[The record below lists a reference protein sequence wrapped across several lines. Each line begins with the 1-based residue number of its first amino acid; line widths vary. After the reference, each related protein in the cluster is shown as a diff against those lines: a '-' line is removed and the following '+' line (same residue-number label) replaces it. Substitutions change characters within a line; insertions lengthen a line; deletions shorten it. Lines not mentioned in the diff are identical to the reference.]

1 MKCQRCWHPCAQNR
15 YLDRYP
21 IRAHEHRPFRNL
33 ERLFVAGHRNL
44 TQPYCLGEPCSSV
57 PSIVHRT
64 FEYLEASAVENQ
76 QRRARNC
83 VLNFALSLFGHQIGV
98 FVLGFWTTDYWVRNV
113 WQNKFE
119 DTSCAFGQQTSK
131 MKVASLAAQLSS
143 SAARSANVQRAIRLR
158 KAKSTNLGLHREIFS
173 TSSAQQENPVPA
185 HGVHTQNSDGR
196 VRRQLDC

>member
-1 MKCQRCWHPCAQNR
+1 MKCAGPRSKHCGERKLKCQRCWHPCAQNR
-15 YLDRYP
+15 YLD
-21 IRAHEHRPFRNL
+21 HEHRPFRNL

-83 VLNFALSLFGHQIGV
+83 VLNFALSLFGIGAV
-98 FVLGFWTTDYWVRNV
+98 TRSVCSLGIRTHRNIGCATCNV

-158 KAKSTNLGLHREIFS
+158 KAKRIY
-173 TSSAQQENPVPA
+173 
-185 HGVHTQNSDGR
+185 
-196 VRRQLDC
+196 

>member
-1 MKCQRCWHPCAQNR
+1 MKCAGPRSKHCGERKLKCQRCWHPCAQNR

-83 VLNFALSLFGHQIGV
+83 VLNFALSLFGIGAV
-98 FVLGFWTTDYWVRNV
+98 TRSVCSSWDSGPTDYWVRNV

-158 KAKSTNLGLHREIFS
+158 KAKRIY
-173 TSSAQQENPVPA
+173 
-185 HGVHTQNSDGR
+185 
-196 VRRQLDC
+196 